1 MQETSSAGVL
11 DTQTQENS
19 VWGNIKMLFTFTYYK
34 EQLSGWQLPSYM
46 LLAFG
51 WGVLIMNYVAS
62 MNFGWVNTVA
72 TVGGLLGFTCVNAI
86 AQNKPLNG
94 VLGFVSAILIII
106 NAIHAT
112 AYNDVLMQVSY
123 LLVLDIPIMLRGRA
137 WQNKKIHA
145 SGWKEFGFIV
155 LFFVVVAGLLYISDT
170 HLFISKSPVLD
181 SIGAAIG
188 LTGALSMMLKS
199 KVQTLWWIA
208 QGIMSI
214 ALWADLALKGATTP
228 TLLVVYIL
236 YFMNNIIMLTVSPW
250 SINFKGIFKKLK

>member
-1 MQETSSAGVL
+1 MQKSSVGEL
-11 DTQTQENS
+11 NTQTPENS
-19 VWGNIKMLFTFTYYK
+19 VRNNIKMLFTATYYK

-51 WGVLIMNYVAS
+51 WGALIMNYVSS

-72 TVGGLLGFTCVNAI
+72 TIGGLLGFTCVNAI

-123 LLVLDIPIMLRGRA
+123 LLVLDIPIMLRGRS

-145 SGWKEFGFIV
+145 SGWSEFGLII
-155 LFFVVVAGLLYISDT
+155 LFFVVVTGILYFSDT
-170 HLFISKSPVLD
+170 HIFISKSPVLD

-199 KVQTLWWIA
+199 KVQTFWWIA
-208 QGIMSI
+208 QGLLSI

-236 YFMNNIIMLTVSPW
+236 YFLNNILMLTISPW
-250 SINFKGIFKKLK
+250 GLNMFKKNKLVK